1 MAMNTSR
8 CNHLVP
14 LYFKGLKRKLH
25 LFRWI
30 RWPQTSCPQSWLMM
44 MTTMMPTHHRS
55 KASVEQRQLAVA
67 ESSTADRQTD
77 RRCQAPSDA
86 RTSACLY

>member
-1 MAMNTSR
+1 
-8 CNHLVP
+8 
-14 LYFKGLKRKLH
+14 
-25 LFRWI
+25 
-30 RWPQTSCPQSWLMM
+30 MM